1 MLQDL
6 EFDDSDSPAIGL
18 VPPGVSWDEVRDH
31 IKIAHHCLLVP
42 PADGGE
48 YAGAYWT
55 GTDMVVIPDL
65 GTDQDQAVEEFRAF
79 LQEHETELAP
89 LRGRVDVDLEPAP
102 GLIFPASASAARSR
116 PTVTWTMPAGS
127 TRPSA

>member
-31 IKIAHHCLLVP
+31 IKIAHHSLLVS
-42 PADGGE
+42 PADGAE

-79 LQEHETELAP
+79 LQEYDET
-89 LRGRVDVDLEPAP
+89 
-102 GLIFPASASAARSR
+102 
-116 PTVTWTMPAGS
+116 
-127 TRPSA
+127 

>member
-1 MLQDL
+1 MLEEL

-18 VPPGVSWDEVRDH
+18 VPPGVSWAEVRDH
-31 IKIAHHCLLVP
+31 MKIAHHCVLMP

-65 GTDQDQAVEEFRAF
+65 GLDHDQAIEEFRAY
-79 LQEHETELAP
+79 LQEHDET
-89 LRGRVDVDLEPAP
+89 
-102 GLIFPASASAARSR
+102 
-116 PTVTWTMPAGS
+116 
-127 TRPSA
+127 